1 MSEYIDV
8 QYLYYKI
15 NKDVKIFSKNI
26 TTKCCLL
33 EVKILTSLVEKNK
46 GGFTYAIKRE
56 NINYFIDELQEYV
69 MNSSLGDEE
78 KDNICY
84 ALQKYKI
91 N

>member
-1 MSEYIDV
+1 LYILWFD
-8 QYLYYKI
+8 YFYDI
-15 NKDVKIFSKNI
+15 NNYFS
-26 TTKCCLL
+26 
-33 EVKILTSLVEKNK
+33 SLVEKNK

-56 NINYFIDELQEYV
+56 NINYFNDELQEYV
-69 MNSSLGDEE
+69 MNSFLSDEE